1 MRKLWNI
8 KKYDARQGA
17 ALASAAGVSHLLAG
31 IMINRGIDTAEKA
44 QVFLHPEKSP
54 YHDPYLLPDMAKAVK
69 RIRQAIANHEQ
80 IAVYGDYDADGITA
94 TTIMLKNLQELGAW
108 ADYYIPDRFTEGYGV
123 NLAALEQLYSQ
134 GISLVITVDCGIKSL
149 EEIKAMEGRMDI
161 IVTDHHLPGDELPE
175 AVAVVDAHRQD
186 SVYPCP
192 ELAGVGIAFKL
203 CQALWQEIKGVENRD
218 QWLEIVALGTVADAV
233 PLVGENRKI
242 VSQGLKRM
250 PRTSCI
256 GLQALM
262 DITGLT
268 GKNVDSTAVGFV
280 LGPRI
285 NVAGR
290 LKSARLSVELLLA
303 EKKELAEEIAGQL
316 NSLNDT
322 RKELKNQIQEMA
334 EEQLAAMDMDNAKV
348 IVVAGEDWH
357 HGVLGLVASALQEKY
372 YLPTVVIS
380 MKDGIGK
387 GSCRSIPGYNL
398 FEALTN
404 SQEHLVQFGGHAMA
418 AGLTVKAEEIDNL
431 RQALTQE
438 ARRQMHARDFIP
450 GYNIDM
456 EISPAEMTM
465 EMVEELGMLEPC
477 GMANESPIFAC
488 RGLRGANAELKGTDA
503 RHLKFSV
510 ADGGRLVDAIG
521 FNMPEMLPRVS
532 RGAFDMVYS
541 AGINEWRDIR
551 KLQCTV
557 KSLDMP
563 VPEIRSVTINR
574 DFLKNVYGFLLSMQ
588 RQGKKISSDS
598 NWIAMEAT
606 LQGYCA
612 TEENMADALQVFK
625 ELGFLQETGPDYM
638 ELNTKAG
645 RMELANSPTY
655 CRLNGGK

>member
-1 MRKLWNI
+1 MRKLWNV
-8 KKYDARQGA
+8 KKYDARRGA
-17 ALASAAGVSHLLAG
+17 ALASAVGVSQLLAG

-44 QVFLHPEKSP
+44 QAFLHPEKSP
-54 YHDPYLLPDMAKAVK
+54 YHDPYMLPDMAKAVK
-69 RIRQAIANHEQ
+69 RICQAIANHEQ

-108 ADYYIPDRFTEGYGV
+108 ADYYIPDRFSEGYGV
-123 NLAALEQLYSQ
+123 NLPALEQLYSQ
-134 GISLVITVDCGIKSL
+134 GISLVITVDCGIKSID
-149 EEIKAMEGRMDI
+149 EIKAMSGKMDI
-161 IVTDHHLPGDELPE
+161 IVTDHHLPGEELPE
-175 AVAVVDAHRQD
+175 AVAVVDAHRSD

-203 CQALWQEIKGVENRD
+203 CQALWQELKGEENRD
-218 QWLEIVALGTVADAV
+218 KWLEIVALGTVADAV

-250 PRTSCI
+250 SKTSCV
-256 GLQALM
+256 GLQSLM
-262 DITGLT
+262 NITGLM
-268 GKNVDSTAVGFV
+268 GKNVDSTAVGFI

-303 EKKELAEEIAGQL
+303 EKKELAEEIADQL
-316 NSLNDT
+316 NSLNET

-380 MKDGIGK
+380 LKDGIGK

-418 AGLTVKAEEIDNL
+418 AGLTVKAEDIDNL

-438 ARRQMHARDFIP
+438 AQRQMHARDYIP

-465 EMVEELGMLEPC
+465 EMVEELAMLEPC
-477 GMANESPIFAC
+477 GMNNESPIFAC
-488 RGLRGANAELKGTDA
+488 RGLRGANAELKGSDA

-510 ADGGRLVDAIG
+510 TDRGRLVDAIG
-521 FNMPEMLPRVS
+521 FNMPEMLSRVS
-532 RGAFDMVYS
+532 RGTFDMVYS

-563 VPEIRSVTINR
+563 VPEIRPISINR
-574 DFLKNVYGFLLSMQ
+574 DFLKNVYSFLLNMQ

-598 NWIAMEAT
+598 SWIAMEAT
-606 LQGYCA
+606 LQGCCA

-625 ELGFLQETGPDYM
+625 ELGFLQEIDAEYM
-638 ELNTKAG
+638 ELNTAAG
-645 RMELANSPTY
+645 KMELANSPTY
-655 CRLNGGK
+655 CRLNGEK